1 MIRPMV
7 PMFPAEKS
15 GCWGSSDRASEP
27 LTPEVDGRRRRRVLR
42 AMVVQMPIL
51 SQLLE
56 AESSSVP
63 WLELDLRALTF
74 PPWLCVWDRDTREPN
89 PHCLFA

>member
-27 LTPEVDGRRRRRVLR
+27 LTPEVDGRRRRGVLR
-42 AMVVQMPIL
+42 AMAVQMPMF
-51 SQLLE
+51 S
-56 AESSSVP
+56 
-63 WLELDLRALTF
+63 
-74 PPWLCVWDRDTREPN
+74 
-89 PHCLFA
+89 